1 MDPTT
6 LIIGDNVRAEARL
19 DRQFLASIRE
29 FGVMDPI
36 HVTRADDG
44 TLTVKRGQRRTLG
57 AVKVGRPTVPVLVVA
72 THPASVG
79 RCKHNWPFS
88 MVVRFLKVRH
98 LPPPLSV
105 QVRGITPDHVDDGAV
120 QCLPFRRD
128 AGSAH
133 GLVFRGR
140 AQTSRGLIHE
150 R

>member
-57 AVKVGRPTVPVLVVA
+57 AVKAGRPTVLVLVVSDDDSEA
-72 THPASVG
+72 E
-79 RCKHNWPFS
+79 R
-88 MVVRFLKVRH
+88 
-98 LPPPLSV
+98 
-105 QVRGITPDHVDDGAV
+105 ITK
-120 QCLPFRRD
+120 Q
-128 AGSAH
+128 
-133 GLVFRGR
+133 
-140 AQTSRGLIHE
+140 
-150 R
+150 